1 MGILDTGGKRIFGS
15 VMGKY
20 FLDGELVRRAITEDA
35 GGSQTVTE
43 TKIPVKVQTDT
54 VTEAMRQAA
63 GYTDD
68 DVMLIV
74 LTDGLPVSINTNDH
88 VIDGRGDKWAVTMPY
103 LDPCASHWTIRG
115 QKA

>member
-1 MGILDTGGKRIFGS
+1 MGILDTGGKKLFGS
-15 VMGKY
+15 VMGRY
-20 FLDGELVRRAITEDA
+20 FLDGKLVKRVITMDS
-35 GGSQTVTE
+35 GGSQTVVE
-43 TKIPVKVQTDT
+43 TRHDIKVQTDA
-54 VTEAMRQAA
+54 VSEAMRQAA

-74 LTDGLPVSINTNDH
+74 LTDGVPVSLNTNDH
-88 VIDGRGDKWAVTMPY
+88 VIDGRGNRWAVTMPE

>member
-1 MGILDTGGKRIFGS
+1 MGILDTGGKRLFGK
-15 VMGKY
+15 VMGRY
-20 FLDGELVRRAITEDA
+20 FLDGELIRRVITEDS
-35 GGSQTVTE
+35 GGSQTVSV
-43 TKIPVKVQTDT
+43 TKHPVKVQTDT

-74 LTDGLPVSINTNDH
+74 LTDGLSVSINTNDH
-88 VIDGRGDKWAVTMPY
+88 VIDGRGDKWAVTMPD

>member
-1 MGILDTGGKRIFGS
+1 MGILDTGGKRLFGK
-15 VMGKY
+15 VMGRY
-20 FLDGELVRRAITEDA
+20 FLDGELIRREIDEDA
-35 GGSQTVTE
+35 GGSQTVTDVVY
-43 TKIPVKVQTDT
+43 PVKVQTDT

-74 LTDGLPVSINTNDH
+74 LTDGLSVSINTNDH
-88 VIDGRGDKWAVTMPY
+88 VIDGRGDTWAVTMPD

-115 QKA
+115 QRA

>member
-1 MGILDTGGKRIFGS
+1 MGILDTGGKRLFGK
-15 VMGKY
+15 VMGRY
-20 FLDGELVRRAITEDA
+20 FLDGELIKRVISEDS
-35 GGSQTVTE
+35 GGSQTVSVA
-43 TKIPVKVQTDT
+43 KYPVKVQTDT

-74 LTDGLPVSINTNDH
+74 LTDGVPVSLNTNDH
-88 VIDGRGDKWAVTMPY
+88 VIDGRGNKWAVTMPE

>member
-1 MGILDTGGKRIFGS
+1 MGILDTGGKRLFGK
-15 VMGKY
+15 VMGRY
-20 FLDGELVRRAITEDA
+20 FLDGELIHREITEDM
-35 GGSQTVTE
+35 GGSQTVNDVPYA
-43 TKIPVKVQTDT
+43 IKVQTDA

-88 VIDGRGDKWAVTMPY
+88 VIDGRGDKWAVTMPD

>member
-20 FLDGELVRRAITEDA
+20 FLDGELVRRAITEDS

-43 TKIPVKVQTDT
+43 TKILVKVQTDA
-54 VTEAMRQAA
+54 VTEKMRQAA
-63 GYTDD
+63 GYTED
-68 DVMLIV
+68 DVRLIV
-74 LTDGLPVSINTNDH
+74 LTEGLSGAITTNDW
-88 VIDGRGDKWAVTMPY
+88 VIDGRGDKWAVSMPE
-103 LDPCASHWTIRG
+103 LDPCASHWVIRG

>member
-1 MGILDTGGKRIFGS
+1 MGILDTGGKRLFGK
-15 VMGKY
+15 VMGRY
-20 FLDGELVRRAITEDA
+20 FLDGELIQRVISEDM
-35 GGSQTVTE
+35 GGSQTATE
-43 TKIPVKVQTDT
+43 TRYPVKVQTDT
-54 VTEAMRQAA
+54 VSEAMRQAD

-74 LTDGLPVSINTNDH
+74 LTDGVPVSLNTNDH
-88 VIDGRGDKWAVTMPY
+88 VIDGRGDIWAVTMPE